1 MLCHRCKPMKKI
13 EKILVAVDFS
23 KYTQN
28 VVAVAVDLA
37 QKLNAELIFV
47 NVINQRDLNA
57 VEQTLRRPPV
67 YGGSISTTDYV
78 NEMMDIRRE
87 KMKTLIENAG
97 WENSKVYHLI
107 FKKGVPFEQLV
118 KTAHKENADLAVMG
132 NKGRTNVSGVLFGST
147 AEKMFRHC
155 PVTLLSV
162 REKKAS
168 RVIW

>member
-1 MLCHRCKPMKKI
+1 MAAI
-13 EKILVAVDFS
+13 DFS
-23 KYTQN
+23 KYSQN

-57 VEQTLRRPPV
+57 VEQTLQRMSV
-67 YGGSISTTDYV
+67 SGGSLSISDYV
-78 NEMMDIRRE
+78 AEMMDNRSE
-87 KMKTLIENAG
+87 NMKTLLENAG
-97 WENSKVYHLI
+97 WKNSKVDYLI

-118 KTAHKENADLAVMG
+118 KAVHKENADLVVMG
-132 NKGRTNVSGVLFGST
+132 NKGRSNLSGVLFGST

-162 REKKAS
+162 REKKTS

>member
-1 MLCHRCKPMKKI
+1 MKNI
-13 EKILVAVDFS
+13 EKIMVAVDFS
-23 KYTQN
+23 KYSQN
-28 VVAVAVDLA
+28 VVTVAVDLA

-47 NVINQRDLNA
+47 NVINQRELDA
-57 VEQTLRRPPV
+57 VKQTLHRLSV
-67 YGGSISTTDYV
+67 YGGSTSISDYV
-78 NEMMDIRRE
+78 DERMENRRE
-87 KMKTLIENAG
+87 EMKTLLENAG
-97 WENSKVYHLI
+97 WENSKVYNLI

-132 NKGRTNVSGVLFGST
+132 NKGRTNLNGVLFGST

-155 PVTLLSV
+155 PVMLLSV